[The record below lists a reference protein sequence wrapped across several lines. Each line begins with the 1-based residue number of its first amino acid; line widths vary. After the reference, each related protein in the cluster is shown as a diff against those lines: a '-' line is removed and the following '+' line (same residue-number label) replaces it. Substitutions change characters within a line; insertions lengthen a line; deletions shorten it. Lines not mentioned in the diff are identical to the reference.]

1 MQMGPLSCIIKCKK
15 KMIEMF
21 LPQIQNINKT
31 NGINDY
37 KLELWR
43 NDQGYEH
50 KCMQKPPLLNVNK

>member
-1 MQMGPLSCIIKCKK
+1 MAFFNLAFFFFHIMQMGPLSCIIKCKK

-37 KLELWR
+37 KLEL
-43 NDQGYEH
+43 
-50 KCMQKPPLLNVNK
+50 